1 MRTLLALAIVAT
13 LLAPAAGQ
21 ARRFG
26 AGTRPLVL
34 RIEGHVGAPREG
46 DRKIAELTM
55 RRADAIITFQVDEIW
70 VLSGDA
76 VGLDVLHE
84 VEPYKPN
91 MQVTGPGPVV
101 DRLAHADP
109 AQPLAVIGFFRSGQ
123 RILELSSVD
132 PLQPK
137 KR

>member
-1 MRTLLALAIVAT
+1 MRTLLILALAV
-13 LLAPAAGQ
+13 LLAPTVGD
-21 ARRFG
+21 ARPLG
-26 AGTRPLVL
+26 SGTRPLLL

-46 DRKIAELTM
+46 DRRIAELTM
-55 RRADAIITFQVDEIW
+55 RRRDAIITCQVDEIW

-84 VEPYKPN
+84 VEPYEPN
-91 MQVTGPGPVV
+91 MSVSGPPPVV
-101 DRLAHADP
+101 DALAQADP
-109 AQPLAVIGFFRSGQ
+109 AQPLAVIGFFRGGQ
-123 RILELSSVD
+123 RILELSSVE

>member
-1 MRTLLALAIVAT
+1 MRTLLLLVIAL
-13 LLAPAAGQ
+13 LLAPAVGD
-21 ARRFG
+21 ARRLG
-26 AGTRPLVL
+26 AGTRPLLL
-34 RIEGHVGAPREG
+34 RIEGHVGGPREG

-55 RRADAIITFQVDEIW
+55 RRGDAIITFQVDEIW

-91 MQVTGPGPVV
+91 MQVTGPPPVV
-101 DRLAHADP
+101 DRFAQADP
-109 AQPLAVIGFFRSGQ
+109 AQPLTVLGFFRGGQ
-123 RILELSSVD
+123 RILELSSVE
-132 PLQPK
+132 PLPPK

>member
-1 MRTLLALAIVAT
+1 MRTLLLLVIAVLLTPAI
-13 LLAPAAGQ
+13 GD
-21 ARRFG
+21 ARPLG
-26 AGTRPLVL
+26 AGTRPLLL

-46 DRKIAELTM
+46 DRRIAELTM
-55 RRADAIITFQVDEIW
+55 RRRDAIITCQVDEIW

-84 VEPYKPN
+84 VEPYEPN
-91 MQVTGPGPVV
+91 MSVSGPPSVV
-101 DRLAHADP
+101 DALAQADP
-109 AQPLAVIGFFRSGQ
+109 AQPLAVIGFFRGGQ
-123 RILELSSVD
+123 RILELSSVE